1 MRDGGKAKLY
11 KLKNTATTGFMPT
24 EQLVKDSEVF
34 ISYVTVGVTRMYAA
48 IGANREFDFVVRCW
62 NTPRLPDG
70 VKYAIL
76 EDGCQYRIDRANSI
90 VDEDATELSLV
101 RLEDFYD
108 VAPEQ
113 T

>member
-1 MRDGGKAKLY
+1 MRDGGKVKLY
-11 KLKNTATTGFMPT
+11 TLSNTATAGFMPT
-24 EQLVKDSEVF
+24 EKLVKQSEAF
-34 ISYVTVGVTRMYAA
+34 ISFVTVGVTRMYAA

-76 EDGCQYRIDRANSI
+76 ENGNQYRIDRANSI
-90 VDEDATELSLV
+90 VDDDATELYLV

-108 VAPEQ
+108 VAAE
-113 T
+113 